1 MKCSNCQELLLEG
14 DLFCENCGE
23 RVVQLTD
30 QSVAQQVVPKNRKRM
45 SPWLLVVIIFVC
57 LILCCGVASLG
68 GDILEELLYAFS

>member
-1 MKCSNCQELLLEG
+1 MRGSNCQELLVEG

-30 QSVAQQVVPKNRKRM
+30 QSVAQQVLPEKKKRI

-68 GDILEELLYAFS
+68 WDIF